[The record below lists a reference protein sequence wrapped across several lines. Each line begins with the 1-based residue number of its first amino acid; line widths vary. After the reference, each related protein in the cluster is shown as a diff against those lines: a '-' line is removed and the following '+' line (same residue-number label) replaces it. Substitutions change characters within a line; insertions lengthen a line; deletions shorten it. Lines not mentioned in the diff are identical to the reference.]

1 MQQFELKAIG
11 TRNYNGLTFG
21 KTYITLEGIDGEK
34 KARRILTELGWQIQQ
49 IDWIGEKDGQW
60 TVFEIKTRE

>member
-21 KTYITLEGIDGEK
+21 KTYITLEGIEPPMFHGVSKYITIINDNNK
-34 KARRILTELGWQIQQ
+34 KVSIHLDR
-49 IDWIGEKDGQW
+49 
-60 TVFEIKTRE
+60 FEIVKEL

>member
-21 KTYITLEGIDGEK
+21 KTYITLEGIEPPMFHGGSNYVTIINDNNK
-34 KARRILTELGWQIQQ
+34 KVPIHLDR
-49 IDWIGEKDGQW
+49 
-60 TVFEIKTRE
+60 FEIVGEL